1 MSRSKSWTFPKW
13 GEYTSE
19 RDPVSVRMCDYDGCD
34 NPGDFPAPKAPDSRD
49 KWYFCHPH
57 VAEFNKNW
65 NYFNG
70 LSREDA
76 MKRAQEEMR
85 TASGYRGSSAYMS
98 GEATYGKEE
107 RRTDALEILDLDND
121 ATDADIKS
129 AYRRLVKLYHPDTN
143 MGDAESAIKFQQVK
157 AAYEILTAKK

>member
-19 RDPVSVRMCDYDGCD
+19 RDPVSVRLCDYDGCD
-34 NPGDFPAPKAPDSRD
+34 NPGDFPAPKNPDSKE
-49 KWYFCHPH
+49 KWYFCQPH

-65 NYFNG
+65 NYFEG
-70 LSREDA
+70 LSKEEA
-76 MKRAQEEMR
+76 YKRAQEEMR
-85 TASGYRGSSAYMS
+85 KSRGYKGSSSYMG
-98 GEATYGKEE
+98 GEETYGKEE
-107 RRTDALEILDLDND
+107 RRNDALEILDLDED
-121 ATDADIKS
+121 ASDKEIKS

-157 AAYEILTAKK
+157 TAYEVLIAK